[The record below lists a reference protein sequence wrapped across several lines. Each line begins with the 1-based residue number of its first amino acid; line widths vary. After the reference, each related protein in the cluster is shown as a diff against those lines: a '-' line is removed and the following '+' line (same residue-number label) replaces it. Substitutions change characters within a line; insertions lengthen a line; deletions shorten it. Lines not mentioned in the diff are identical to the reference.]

1 MSEGEENRR
10 SKCTPST
17 SASVVR
23 TWRDP
28 RSGAATAASSP
39 IPTTSAGGPGGT
51 RLRIRSISARSPT
64 SETRCCCRLPG
75 ELNGPGL
82 PDDCDLDLARIFE
95 LVLDPAGDVLR
106 QPHGLFVGDAFAFD
120 QDSNLPPGL
129 KGERLRHALER
140 IGDALELFES
150 LDVGLEDVAPGTRPG
165 GGDGVGRLHDHRL
178 ERRPVDIHV
187 MSG

>member
-1 MSEGEENRR
+1 MSMAEENRR

-17 SASVVR
+17 SASVVK

-39 IPTTSAGGPGGT
+39 IPTTRAGGAGGT

-64 SETRCCCRLPG
+64 SETRCCGSLPG

-82 PDDCDLDLARIFE
+82 PDDCDLDLPRILE

-106 QPHGLFVGDAFAFD
+106 QPHRFFVRDALALD
-120 QDSNLPPGL
+120 QDTNLPPGL
-129 KGERLRHALER
+129 KGKGLRHA
-140 IGDALELFES
+140 FE
-150 LDVGLEDVAPGTRPG
+150 
-165 GGDGVGRLHDHRL
+165 
-178 ERRPVDIHV
+178 
-187 MSG
+187 